1 VGGRVVCICNDVII
15 RGATNSN
22 RLALKPTHAPDMIIS
37 TYTNMSH
44 LVHHERPFRHLSI
57 RPIVS
62 T

>member
-1 VGGRVVCICNDVII
+1 VCICNDVII